1 MDVVVLKTW
10 ETLVSND
17 VIISTAQRFKVFGCN
32 LRSIVS
38 CFKLSVVIISTAQ
51 RFKVFVYNLHSIV
64 SYVSI
69 VSYFKLS
76 IVISLILISLCVFA
90 VP

>member
-1 MDVVVLKTW
+1 MGVVALKTW

-17 VIISTAQRFKVFGCN
+17 VIISAAQRFKVFGYN
-32 LRSIVS
+32 LRSIVIY
-38 CFKLSVVIISTAQ
+38 FKLSVVIISTAQ
-51 RFKVFVYNLHSIV
+51 RFQVFGYNLRSIV
-64 SYVSI
+64 IYVSI